1 MMADVNII
9 KLMQTKHPTDVE
21 VLFLYTKSK
30 RRDEPWERQ

>member
-1 MMADVNII
+1 MNNTKMKI
-9 KLMQTKHPTDVE
+9 KHPTDVE